1 MPAYIIVDIT
11 ILNAEHYAGYVKLTP
26 ATLLPYEEK
35 FIVRGG
41 KAETPEGDWQPWPLC
56 DH

>member
-11 ILNAEHYAGYVKLTP
+11 ILNAEHHAGYVKLTP